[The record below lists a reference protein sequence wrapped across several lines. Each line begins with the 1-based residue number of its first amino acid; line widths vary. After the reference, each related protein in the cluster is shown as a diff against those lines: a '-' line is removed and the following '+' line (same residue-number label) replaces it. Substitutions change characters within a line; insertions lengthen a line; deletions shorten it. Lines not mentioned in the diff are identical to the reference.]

1 MNLTPRPS
9 RQQDEDTSH
18 LPLTTLIDVVFLLLI
33 YFLLTA
39 SLIPPESEL
48 SAALH
53 AEQQDAGAAD
63 LQPQIVTVTTQGG
76 EPRFQIGTHM
86 VESREMLTE
95 LLRELPTEAGVFIRV
110 RDHAPVHAA
119 AAALQ
124 ASRDAGFVRISY
136 VPAD

>member
-1 MNLTPRPS
+1 MNLMPRQA

-48 SAALH
+48 SAALQ
-53 AEQQDAGAAD
+53 AEQQDAAGAD
-63 LQPQIVTVTTQGG
+63 LQPQVVNVTTQGG
-76 EPRFQIGTHM
+76 EPRYQIGTHM

-95 LLRELPTEAGVFIRV
+95 LLRDLPTEAGVFVRV
-110 RDHAPVHAA
+110 HDSAPVYAA

-124 ASRDAGFVRISY
+124 ACRDAGFTKISY
-136 VPAD
+136 VPAE